1 MVQIDQWSDCKLRFV
16 HSNDTHYDWHCQS
29 FYVRMVTLKN
39 LWSPESLIV
48 YSVFFLTKLIMVQ
61 LEDSDTKQM
70 FVLPSFVSFR
80 SDSPLMLM
88 ALEVKVICVA
98 LCLVRASNM
107 GYMHLGLQS
116 RAKENKVRNINTDMP
131 KGNWT
136 KIFLKL
142 TWN

>member
-1 MVQIDQWSDCKLRFV
+1 MVHIDQWSDCKLRFV

-29 FYVRMVTLKN
+29 FYVRMVTLKK
-39 LWSPESLIV
+39 SLIAW
-48 YSVFFLTKLIMVQ
+48 VFNCLLCLFSHEADNGATWRPWHQTNVCVAKFRFI
-61 LEDSDTKQM
+61 
-70 FVLPSFVSFR
+70 SFWFSFDVNGTWSKSNLR
-80 SDSPLMLM
+80 
-88 ALEVKVICVA
+88 A

-116 RAKENKVRNINTDMP
+116 RAKENKVRNINTDMR

>member
-29 FYVRMVTLKN
+29 FYVRMVTLKK
-39 LWSPESLIV
+39 SLIAW
-48 YSVFFLTKLIMVQ
+48 VFNCLLCLFSHEADNGATWRQWHQTNVCVAK
-61 LEDSDTKQM
+61 
-70 FVLPSFVSFR
+70 FRFNR

>member
-1 MVQIDQWSDCKLRFV
+1 
-16 HSNDTHYDWHCQS
+16 
-29 FYVRMVTLKN
+29 
-39 LWSPESLIV
+39 
-48 YSVFFLTKLIMVQ
+48 MVQ
-61 LEDSDTKQM
+61 LEDTDTKQM
-70 FVLPSFVSFR
+70 SVLPSFVSFR

-142 TWN
+142 T

>member
-70 FVLPSFVSFR
+70 SVLPSFVSFR